1 MNTDIWKVGLSAK
14 LGEWI
19 VSRRGG
25 QMLKKAF
32 NNNIIPKD
40 QDNRTVSGLPNE
52 NVIGVIVRGGG
63 SCHG

>member
-1 MNTDIWKVGLSAK
+1 
-14 LGEWI
+14 
-19 VSRRGG
+19 
-25 QMLKKAF
+25 MLKKAF